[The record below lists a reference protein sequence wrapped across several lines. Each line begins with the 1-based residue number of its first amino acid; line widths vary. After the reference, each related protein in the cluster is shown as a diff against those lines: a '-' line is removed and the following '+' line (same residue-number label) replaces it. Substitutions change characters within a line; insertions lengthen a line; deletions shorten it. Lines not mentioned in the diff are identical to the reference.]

1 MSVEH
6 DPLTDKTVSRLQ
18 VNTAPFELDVC
29 NGPTYE
35 VAPDDVRSIDTDTD
49 RSNKSMEGSE

>member
-18 VNTAPFELDVC
+18 VNTVPFELDVC

-35 VAPDDVRSIDTDTD
+35 VAPDDVRRIGSDSD
-49 RSNKSMEGSE
+49 RSDTSMEGSE